1 MRLSSNREA
10 MWWGVAALVLAL
22 ALWRLGNVLTPF
34 LIGAGVA
41 YVMDP
46 IADRLER
53 MGLSRTMSVA
63 LLTVATLFVFV
74 GVMLLIV
81 PMLVR
86 QVLQLIDFAP
96 SAFHTVQQWLSQRFP
111 ELFPADGQIPQQLQD
126 LAGRVSE
133 QIGKFLPTV
142 LSSLGNIIG
151 VVVLLLIVPVVA
163 FYLLLDWDHMV
174 ERVVDLLPREHRDTI
189 CEIGNQI
196 NDSLSGFLRGQG
208 LVTLI
213 LATFY
218 SIGLFAVGLPFGL
231 VIGILAAVLSV
242 IPYVGV
248 FTGGVISMAV
258 AAFTFWNEPVWI
270 LAVAAVFV
278 VGQLIEGNVLQPKII
293 GSHVGLH
300 PVWLMIALAV
310 FGTLFGFVGL
320 VVAVPLGAIMGVLA
334 RFFVGRY
341 KESAYYTGRE
351 VPPEP
356 SQPMLIEMVPRGTVA
371 RTRASAI
378 AARDRAVAEVK
389 LEEAREEALEAAK
402 EAAQKDKAPVA
413 AATVEVQPPG
423 AHGAAVQADAEPE
436 VRTWGGKTVDGTDP
450 ANKLKKD

>member
-1 MRLSSNREA
+1 MRLSTNREA
-10 MWWGVAALVLAL
+10 MWWGVAAIVLAL

-53 MGLSRTMSVA
+53 LGLSRTMSVA
-63 LLTVATLFVFV
+63 LITVVTLVLFV

-86 QVLQLIDFAP
+86 QVLQLIDVAP
-96 SAFHTVQQWLSQRFP
+96 DAFHTVQQWLSQRFP
-111 ELFPADGQIPQQLQD
+111 QLFPADGQIPQQLQD

-133 QIGKFLPTV
+133 QVGKILPTV

-151 VVVLLLIVPVVA
+151 VLLLLLIVPVVA

-189 CEIGNQI
+189 CEIGRQI
-196 NDSLSGFLRGQG
+196 NESLSGFLRGQG

-218 SIGLFAVGLPFGL
+218 SVGLVSVGLPFGL
-231 VIGILAAVLSV
+231 VIGIVAAVLSI

-248 FTGGVISMAV
+248 FTGGVISMGV

-270 LAVAAVFV
+270 VAVAAIFV
-278 VGQLIEGNVLQPKII
+278 IGQLIEGNVLQPKII
-293 GSHVGLH
+293 GGHVGLH

-320 VVAVPLGAIMGVLA
+320 VVAVPLGAILGVLA

-341 KESAYYTGRE
+341 KESALYTGKE

-356 SQPMLIEMVPRGTVA
+356 SQPTLIELVPRGTVA

-389 LEEAREEALEAAK
+389 LEEAREEALDAAK
-402 EAAQKDKAPVA
+402 AAAQKDKAVVA
-413 AATVEVQPPG
+413 TATVDVPPAG
-423 AHGAAVQADAEPE
+423 AHGAAMHAGADAE

-450 ANKLKKD
+450 ADKIKKD